1 MSRSSPLESGGEL
14 AAGIGAGG
22 FPRGA
27 RDFKLFIGLDLP
39 HGHGTLRDNGFVR
52 RIPIRVKLD
61 AEEAETVA
69 HPFADDGRVLADSS
83 RKDERLDPPRRR
95 GIRADRL
102 LHRVT
107 D

>member
-1 MSRSSPLESGGEL
+1 MSRSSSLESGEAL
-14 AAGIGAGG
+14 AAAFVPED

-27 RDFKLFIGLDLP
+27 RDFKLFIGLEHP

-83 RKDERLDPPRRR
+83 RKDERLDPPKRR

-102 LHRVT
+102 LH
-107 D
+107 